1 MRWLDGI
8 TNSMDIW
15 SKLQELVKDREA
27 WLLQSMG
34 LQRAS
39 EQLNNNKKFR
49 LSSCRKS
56 QPFLGC
62 TSFHEKWL
70 RTALPYMKKKVTLHQ
85 GPRADFPAG
94 WAQSQVLEIT
104 PTQPSFFQSAD
115 RHFVPKEDCCPP
127 CRSGGGDPVLTPHG
141 ESTPPSSCGSWKWVS
156 FLFKKAKVKFCLFVC
171 LFLFFFFCFLSCC
184 YTVCSATL
192 RKDFKAMYSWSRNE
206 TIK

>member
-94 WAQSQVLEIT
+94 RAQSQVLRNNTNTAIFFPKCWQT
-104 PTQPSFFQSAD
+104 LCAQGGLLPTLQIRRRRSSAD
-115 RHFVPKEDCCPP
+115 
-127 CRSGGGDPVLTPHG
+127 TPWG
-141 ESTPPSSCGSWKWVS
+141 KLPSKQLWLLEMGI
-156 FLFKKAKVKFCLFVC
+156 FPL
-171 LFLFFFFCFLSCC
+171 
-184 YTVCSATL
+184 
-192 RKDFKAMYSWSRNE
+192 
-206 TIK
+206 